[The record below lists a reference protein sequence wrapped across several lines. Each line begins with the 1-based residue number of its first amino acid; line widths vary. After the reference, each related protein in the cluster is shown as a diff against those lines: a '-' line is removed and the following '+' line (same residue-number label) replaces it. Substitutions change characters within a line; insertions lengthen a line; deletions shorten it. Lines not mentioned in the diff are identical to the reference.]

1 MNRNTGHID
10 GEEAEL
16 AVAAHL
22 VRQECRVSYT
32 HGLYK
37 YDLVADKD
45 DELLRVQVKKANQN
59 NEKPWKY
66 RLFTEQYQDGQVDIF
81 AGYIVEEDEVFYVAF
96 DEVGKKKN
104 NFRVN
109 TKDREKL
116 SAHNESEA
124 NLLEDY
130 TFERAFRK
138 YTNGTETEEQNETS
152 SSDPV
157 EGQ

>member
-1 MNRNTGHID
+1 MNRNAGHLD

-22 VRQECRVSYT
+22 VRQGCRVSYT

-37 YDLVADKD
+37 YDLIADKD

-66 RLFTEQYQDGQVDIF
+66 RLFTEQYQEGQVDIF

-96 DEVGKKKN
+96 DEVGKN

-109 TKDREKL
+109 TKDRAEL
-116 SAHNESEA
+116 NAHNANEA

-130 TFERAFRK
+130 TFKRAFRE
-138 YTNGTETEEQNETS
+138 YRTGTETAEQNKTS

>member
-22 VRQECRVSYT
+22 VRQGCRVSYT

-37 YDLVADKD
+37 YDLIADKD
-45 DELLRVQVKKANQN
+45 DELLRVQVKKANQDTD
-59 NEKPWKY
+59 KPWKY

-81 AGYIVEEDEVFYVAF
+81 AGYIVEENEVFYVAF
-96 DEVGKKKN
+96 DEVGKN

-109 TKDREKL
+109 TKDRAEL
-116 SAHNESEA
+116 SDHNASKA

-130 TFERAFRK
+130 TFERALCG
-138 YTNGTETEEQNETS
+138 YTTDTGMEEQNETP
-152 SSDPV
+152 SDPV

>member
-1 MNRNTGHID
+1 M
-10 GEEAEL
+10 
-16 AVAAHL
+16 
-22 VRQECRVSYT
+22 SYT

-59 NEKPWKY
+59 NEEPWKY
-66 RLFTEQYQDGQVDIF
+66 RLFTEQYQEGQVDIF
-81 AGYIVEEDEVFYVAF
+81 AGYIVERDKVFYVAF
-96 DEVGKKKN
+96 DEVGSN
-104 NFRVN
+104 NFRIN
-109 TKDREKL
+109 TKDRAEL
-116 SAHNESEA
+116 SDHNASVA

-130 TFERAFRK
+130 TFERAFRR
-138 YTNGTETEEQNETS
+138 YMTDAETEEQNEKS

>member
-1 MNRNTGHID
+1 MNRNTGRIA

-22 VRQECRVSYT
+22 VRQGCRVSYT

-37 YDLVADKD
+37 YDLIADKD

-66 RLFTEQYQDGQVDIF
+66 RLFTEQYQEGQVDIF

-96 DEVGKKKN
+96 DEVGKN

-109 TKDREKL
+109 TKDRAEL
-116 SAHNESEA
+116 NAHNANEA

-130 TFERAFRK
+130 TFKRAFRE
-138 YTNGTETEEQNETS
+138 YSTGTETAEQNNTS

>member
-1 MNRNTGHID
+1 MTRNTGHID
-10 GEEAEL
+10 GEEAEF

-22 VRQECRVSYT
+22 VRQGCRVSYT

-81 AGYIVEEDEVFYVAF
+81 AGYVVEEDTVFYVAF
-96 DEVGKKKN
+96 DEVGEN

-109 TKDREKL
+109 TKDRAEL
-116 SAHNESEA
+116 SDHNASEA
-124 NLLEDY
+124 NLIEDY
-130 TFERAFRK
+130 TFERALHE
-138 YTNGTETEEQNETS
+138 YTTDTETREQTETS
-152 SSDPV
+152 SSDPA

>member
-22 VRQECRVSYT
+22 VRQGCRVSYT
-32 HGLYK
+32 HGSYK

-45 DELLRVQVKKANQN
+45 DELLRTQVKKANQN
-59 NEKPWKY
+59 DEKPWKY

-81 AGYIVEEDEVFYVAF
+81 AGYVVEEDEIFYVAF
-96 DEVGKKKN
+96 DEIGRTD
-104 NFRVN
+104 FRVN
-109 TKDREKL
+109 TKDRGEL
-116 SAHNESEA
+116 SDHNASEA
-124 NLLEDY
+124 NLIEDY
-130 TFERAFRK
+130 TFERAFRE
-138 YTNGTETEEQNETS
+138 YTTGTETEKEDETS

>member
-1 MNRNTGHID
+1 MKRNTGHVD

-22 VRQECRVSYT
+22 VRQGCRVSYT

-37 YDLVADKD
+37 YDLVADKG

-59 NEKPWKY
+59 NKKPWKY

-81 AGYIVEEDEVFYVAF
+81 AGYIVEEDKVFYVAF
-96 DEVGKKKN
+96 DEVGRN
-104 NFRVN
+104 NFRIN
-109 TKDREKL
+109 TKDRTEM
-116 SAHNESEA
+116 SDHNASEA

-130 TFERAFRK
+130 TFDRAFRQHMSD
-138 YTNGTETEEQNETS
+138 TEAEEQNETS
-152 SSDPV
+152 SSSPV

>member
-1 MNRNTGHID
+1 MNRNTGHVD

-22 VRQECRVSYT
+22 VRQGCRVSHT

-66 RLFTEQYQDGQVDIF
+66 RLFTEQYQGGQVDIF
-81 AGYIVEEDEVFYVAF
+81 AGYIVEEDNVFYVAF
-96 DEVGKKKN
+96 DEVGRN

-109 TKDREKL
+109 TKDRAEL
-116 SAHNESEA
+116 SDHNASEA

-130 TFERAFRK
+130 TFERAFRQ
-138 YTNGTETEEQNETS
+138 YMTNTETEEQNETS

-157 EGQ
+157 ERQ